1 MLNATRNTLRT
12 LSLCLLSPLLT
23 GQIHARSEPEIKA
36 AYIYNFIKF
45 VQWPGEQT
53 HSTINVC
60 TLDDSVM
67 AHRLEPLHGQ
77 TLRNQDIHIT
87 HISYD
92 DRTIPAQLEHCSVLY
107 VGRASMEHLPSILDR
122 VKAQPMLLISDI
134 DGFANRGGMIE
145 FVTLGD
151 VVRFNI
157 NVRSAR
163 EAQMSIS
170 SKLLELANQVVQ

>member
-1 MLNATRNTLRT
+1 
-12 LSLCLLSPLLT
+12 
-23 GQIHARSEPEIKA
+23 
-36 AYIYNFIKF
+36 
-45 VQWPGEQT
+45 
-53 HSTINVC
+53 
-60 TLDDSVM
+60 
-67 AHRLEPLHGQ
+67 
-77 TLRNQDIHIT
+77 
-87 HISYD
+87 
-92 DRTIPAQLEHCSVLY
+92 
-107 VGRASMEHLPSILDR
+107 MEHLPSILDR